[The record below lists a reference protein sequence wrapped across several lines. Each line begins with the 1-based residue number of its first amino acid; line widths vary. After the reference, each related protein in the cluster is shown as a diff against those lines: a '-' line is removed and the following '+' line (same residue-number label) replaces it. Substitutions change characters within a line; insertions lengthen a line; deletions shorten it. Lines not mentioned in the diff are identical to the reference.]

1 MELILGLGA
10 GAAVVRP
17 IRSMLHATQP
27 LDPAVFFSVN
37 LTLLLVAALAC
48 LIPALRASKLDPV
61 QALKTK

>member
-1 MELILGLGA
+1 
-10 GAAVVRP
+10 
-17 IRSMLHATQP
+17 MLHATQP